1 MSIHIIAILTTKND
15 TVDILHEELKS
26 LVKETQKETACFQ
39 YELHQDIESPNIFI
53 MLEEWENEEGIKKHN
68 ESDHFLAFLKKSETL
83 MLTPLQIFKT
93 LKSIDN

>member
-1 MSIHIIAILTTKND
+1 MSIHIIAILTAKND

-53 MLEEWENEEGIKKHN
+53 MLEEWENEDGIKSHA
-68 ESDHFLAFLKKSETL
+68 ESNHFLDFLEKSEAL
-83 MLTPLQIFKT
+83 LLNPLQIFKT
-93 LKSIDN
+93 KKVN